1 MNREILSSKV
11 LWTYLSNTLVFPTLN
26 IPIMMTLNLKS
37 DAWSSL
43 SFLLL
48 AIPRKASTSAED
60 DVIYVKR
67 RDMAREHVTK
77 DGDLKRLGAK
87 EILINAWILCKEAVG
102 RF

>member
-37 DAWSSL
+37 SSL

-48 AIPRKASTSAED
+48 AIPRKGTSAED
-60 DVIYVKR
+60 DVIHVKR